1 MERAETAYRHL
12 VPSNAHTRMYTIQS
26 AENVASLAATLDLA
40 RQLLRGVGG
49 VPVEIVDASG
59 QAGVLGET
67 SHEGGQTVV
76 TQDDALEIMSSF
88 LTVPVVA
95 PYSMA
100 SGTAQVAPQLA
111 STDMVQQL
119 AAEGIAGTHAIT
131 LAGPPLPTAE
141 NNGTSTA
148 DLAARLGVSL
158 DNNLEQQLQQ
168 VSQLAIKTFQ
178 EVSKSLCSEIS
189 PEAIADSLVANMT
202 HSQTPSATSM
212 LESAISHQQS
222 SRGAGLMGMNYSDLA
237 DMTRVISSSVDPQL
251 SSREPDRAAATIG
264 QSSMESVLN
273 ESEVI
278 PSSPESN
285 FDTSEL
291 LNTISHRDDLMSKL
305 ASTGPVGECVC
316 VCCNVVSNLS
326 HVGTCSDSSIV

>member
-1 MERAETAYRHL
+1 
-12 VPSNAHTRMYTIQS
+12 MYTIQIQS
-26 AENVASLAATLDLA
+26 AENGASLAATLDLA
-40 RQLLRGVGG
+40 RQLARAVGG
-49 VPVEIVDASG
+49 VPVEASG

-67 SHEGGQTVV
+67 SHEGGQ
-76 TQDDALEIMSSF
+76 
-88 LTVPVVA
+88 
-95 PYSMA
+95 
-100 SGTAQVAPQLA
+100 SGTAQVAPLA

-178 EVSKSLCSEIS
+178 EVSKSLRSEGIEIS

-202 HSQTPSATSM
+202 HSQTPSATSV

-273 ESEVI
+273 EFEVI

-316 VCCNVVSNLS
+316 VCCNVISNLS

>member
-1 MERAETAYRHL
+1 MDA
-12 VPSNAHTRMYTIQS
+12 IQS

-40 RQLLRGVGG
+40 RQLAGEVGG
-49 VPVEIVDASG
+49 VPVEIVEASG

-67 SHEGGQTVV
+67 SHGGGQTVV
-76 TQDDALEIMSSF
+76 TQDEALEIMSSS

-95 PYSMA
+95 PSSMA
-100 SGTAQVAPQLA
+100 SGMAQVGPLA

-131 LAGPPLPTAE
+131 LAGPPLPTAD
-141 NNGTSTA
+141 NNGGTITSTA

-168 VSQLAIKTFQ
+168 VSQSAMQTFQ
-178 EVSKSLCSEIS
+178 EVSRSLRSEGIEIS
-189 PEAIADSLVANMT
+189 PEAIADSLAATIT
-202 HSQTPSATSM
+202 HSQAPSATSV

-316 VCCNVVSNLS
+316 VCVCVLQ
-326 HVGTCSDSSIV
+326 CD

>member
-1 MERAETAYRHL
+1 M
-12 VPSNAHTRMYTIQS
+12 
-26 AENVASLAATLDLA
+26 
-40 RQLLRGVGG
+40 
-49 VPVEIVDASG
+49 
-59 QAGVLGET
+59 
-67 SHEGGQTVV
+67 
-76 TQDDALEIMSSF
+76 
-88 LTVPVVA
+88 
-95 PYSMA
+95 
-100 SGTAQVAPQLA
+100 
-111 STDMVQQL
+111 
-119 AAEGIAGTHAIT
+119 
-131 LAGPPLPTAE
+131 
-141 NNGTSTA
+141 
-148 DLAARLGVSL
+148 
-158 DNNLEQQLQQ
+158 
-168 VSQLAIKTFQ
+168 
-178 EVSKSLCSEIS
+178 SKSLCSEIS